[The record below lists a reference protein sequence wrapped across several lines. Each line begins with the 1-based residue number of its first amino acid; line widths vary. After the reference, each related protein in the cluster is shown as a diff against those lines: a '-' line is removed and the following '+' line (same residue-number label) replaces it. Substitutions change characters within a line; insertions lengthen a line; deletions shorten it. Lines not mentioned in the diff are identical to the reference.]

1 MQAVSS
7 AMPTSSAENSEVVTV
22 SRRVRVNI
30 TGSIDKFNRT
40 GIEAATWTP
49 VSGKQGEVFGVH
61 EMFDTTPDATVTSAA
76 LQNAVV
82 HKITCLQQHND
93 FPVHVG
99 VNISCITPEESTRSG
114 HKYAMTCLA
123 KKSVDYP
130 MVVFEAEE
138 RSEGVQWR
146 SKYPKYNANN
156 LEREGILDVNGQQYI
171 FCSKDHPVIELL
183 RQNKEILNANIDDQ
197 QMIDGEWLKLTRQV
211 FSTCC
216 QTLRTK
222 VLNNVSTRD
231 LNNFSVQIS
240 PIGKDDWSTNMQ
252 ANDEMLSFIDTATLV
267 NSGDKNGQDAMK
279 LAVTGLL
286 QKTCTYSALLEI
298 QYDMSIPT

>member
-1 MQAVSS
+1 MVKTS
-7 AMPTSSAENSEVVTV
+7 ADINTSSSENSEVVTV
-22 SRRVRVNI
+22 TRRVRVNI

-61 EMFDTTPDATVTSAA
+61 EMFDTVPDATVTAAA
-76 LQNAVV
+76 LQNCVV

-99 VNISCITPEESTRSG
+99 VNISCINPEESTRSG

-138 RSEGVQWR
+138 RAEGVQWR
-146 SKYPKYNANN
+146 SKYPSYNANN
-156 LEREGILDVNGQQYI
+156 LDTEGVLPVNGQQYM

-183 RQNKEILNANIDDQ
+183 RQNKEILNANIDQ
-197 QMIDGEWLKLTRQV
+197 QELIDGAWFKLSKQV

-216 QTLRTK
+216 QTLRSK
-222 VLNNVSTRD
+222 VLQHVSTRD
-231 LNNFSVQIS
+231 LNNFAVQIS
-240 PIGKDDWSTNMQ
+240 PIGRDDWSTNMQ
-252 ANDEMLSFIDTATLV
+252 ANDEMLSFIDTATLL
-267 NSGDKNGQDAMK
+267 NTGDEAGRDAAK
-279 LAVTGLL
+279 LAITGLL
-286 QKTCTYSALLEI
+286 QKNCTYSALLEI
-298 QYDMSIPT
+298 QYDMSIPA